1 MAAAKSW
8 RPILIVAYFDCFA
21 GASGDMILGA
31 LLDVGLPLE
40 QLSAELDKLGL
51 PEFRLSADR
60 LVKQGF
66 AATQFQVLSTRTD
79 RPVDDEPDDAHGHEH
94 EHEHAHDHPHPH
106 EKGHSHE
113 AGGPGEGL
121 FESGE
126 GEPAG
131 HGSHR
136 SLTEIRSIIETSV
149 LADGPKRRA
158 IEVFTRLAEAEA
170 AAHGIDI
177 DAVHFHEVGAI
188 DAIVDIVGAC
198 VAVELLGIDRIVVSP
213 LPPGSGFVRCV
224 HGLLPVPAPATL
236 ELLKGVPLAANPNP
250 GELVTPTGAA
260 ILTTLVDEYANAI
273 PGGLKVVAVGLG
285 AGRREGANVPNV
297 LRVVLAEPVDA
308 PADKQSADSVIVMET
323 NLDDIDGVAIGHCF
337 GLLLDAGALD
347 VWATPITMK
356 KNRPAYMLS
365 VLVEPD
371 SPPEQACREI
381 LFSQTSTFGIR
392 QTRMDRTKL
401 ARTQT
406 VVQTPYGPIRV
417 KVGRLGDQVL
427 QSQPEYED
435 CREAARRTNQ
445 SLTEIRR
452 AALAVFRETQ

>member
-1 MAAAKSW
+1 
-8 RPILIVAYFDCFA
+8 
-21 GASGDMILGA
+21 

-51 PEFRLSADR
+51 PEFRLSAER
-60 LVKQGF
+60 MVKQGF
-66 AATQFQVLSTRTD
+66 AATRFQVLSTQTD
-79 RPVDDEPDDAHGHEH
+79 RPVDEDDAEH
-94 EHEHAHDHPHPH
+94 EHDHGLPHDHPHPH
-106 EKGHSHE
+106 KAGHSHE
-113 AGGPGEGL
+113 TDAAAEGL
-121 FESGE
+121 FEPGE
-126 GEPAG
+126 DEAAG
-131 HGSHR
+131 HGGHR
-136 SLTEIRSIIETSV
+136 SLTEIRAIIETSV
-149 LADGPKRRA
+149 LADEPKRRA

-198 VAVELLGIDRIVVSP
+198 AAVELLGIDKIVVSP
-213 LPPGSGFVRCV
+213 LPPGSGLVRCA

-236 ELLKGVPLAANPNP
+236 ELLKGVPLAASANP

-260 ILTTLVDEYANAI
+260 ILTTLVDEYADAL
-273 PGGLKVVAVGLG
+273 PGGLKIVAVGLG

-297 LRVVLAEPVDA
+297 LRVILAEPTEVTNDE
-308 PADKQSADSVIVMET
+308 QSADAVVVMET
-323 NLDDIDGVAIGHCF
+323 NLDDLDGVGIGHCF

-371 SPPEQACREI
+371 SPSEQACREI

-401 ARTQT
+401 ARMQT
-406 VVQTPYGPIRV
+406 TVQTPYGQIRV

-435 CREAARRTNQ
+435 CREAARRTGQ
-445 SLTEIRR
+445 ALTEIRR
-452 AALAVFRETQ
+452 AALAAFRESQ